1 MEMKVEGHS
10 NLYRDSDTGAIVN
23 KDKNSYQNYMDNL
36 KVRQYNK
43 DVQDNLMEDVKK
55 LKSDMQNINSLLNK
69 IMEKLDERW
78 HIGSTFK
85 QTIWIH

>member
-69 IMEKLDERW
+69 IMEKLDER
-78 HIGSTFK
+78 
-85 QTIWIH
+85 

>member
-1 MEMKVEGHS
+1 MKVEGHS

-69 IMEKLDERW
+69 IMEKLDER
-78 HIGSTFK
+78 
-85 QTIWIH
+85 